1 MIDDLSQPSENTGVS
16 VFWCICY
23 ENTIGNAFTDESNS
37 KLFSHPV
44 TDFPEVLP
52 AYQQFC
58 EIDLRAPV
66 GTPSVAYFLKIESYI
81 LDSFFMGVHGGFLTL
96 RCFVDATHTLDV
108 M

>member
-1 MIDDLSQPSENTGVS
+1 MISANLQKKQVS
-16 VFWCICY
+16 VDFGVY
-23 ENTIGNAFTDESNS
+23 ATKTPLAMPFTDESNS

-81 LDSFFMGVHGGFLTL
+81 LDSFFMGVHGGFLTM
-96 RCFVDATHTLDV
+96 RCFGGCYSYP
-108 M
+108 